1 MTWIWDSSHS
11 HKLFNFG
18 EEYNLLPDVK
28 ELIGTRKFFIFLL
41 TDLSDV
47 ISKQGQKDVLF

>member
-47 ISKQGQKDVLF
+47 ISKQGPKDVLF